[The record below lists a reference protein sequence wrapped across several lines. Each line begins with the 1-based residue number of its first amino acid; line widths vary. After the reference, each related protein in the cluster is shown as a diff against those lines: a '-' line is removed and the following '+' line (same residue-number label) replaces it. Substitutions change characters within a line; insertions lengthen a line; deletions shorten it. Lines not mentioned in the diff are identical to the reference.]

1 MTLQRLRRLVGYLP
15 LILLLTYGGF
25 MLKGRAGMHA
35 TDPASVAIGQ
45 GQPQFVKF
53 FGFW

>member
-1 MTLQRLRRLVGYLP
+1 MQRLRRWAGYLP
-15 LILLLTYGGF
+15 LLLLLAYGGF
-25 MLKGRAGMHA
+25 MLKGRMGMHA
-35 TDPASVAIGQ
+35 TDPATVTIGQ